1 MLAKGLIQPS
11 VSLFSSP
18 VPLVKK
24 KDGSYKFCVDFRHL
38 NALIAKS
45 KFLVPVFDQL
55 MDELGKAAWFSK
67 LDLRSG
73 FYQILLMPGEEFKT
87 AFQTHFGQFE
97 FLVLAFGLTGDPGTF
112 QGAMNDTLAPGLLK
126 FVIIFFDDIL
136 VYSTTYEEHIEH
148 LRQVFEW
155 LMKDQ
160 WKLKLSKCTFAQRS
174 VSYLGHI
181 LCGEGVSTDPEKVKV
196 IVDWPVPKSVNEL
209 HSFLGLAD
217 YYRKF
222 VKHFGILARPLIDL
236 LKKNTVYLWTRDH
249 EDSFAALKLA
259 LSSAPVLALPD
270 FSLPFAIETDAC
282 ATGIGA
288 VLIQQG
294 HPLAFISKALGPRNR
309 GLSTYEK
316 EYMAILV
323 AVDQWRHYLQSAEF
337 IIFTNQKSLIHLN
350 EQRLHTP
357 WQQKVFTKLLGLQ
370 YRVVYKQ
377 GVDNRVADALSRRT
391 QTDQVLAVS
400 CATPQWLEEV
410 IHSYAADSNALDLIT
425 KLSLHA
431 DVVPNYSLSNGVL
444 RFKNRIWIGHSPEL
458 HHKLITAMHS
468 TALGGTPV
476 SQLLTTS

>member
-1 MLAKGLIQPS
+1 
-11 VSLFSSP
+11 
-18 VPLVKK
+18 
-24 KDGSYKFCVDFRHL
+24 
-38 NALIAKS
+38 
-45 KFLVPVFDQL
+45 
-55 MDELGKAAWFSK
+55 
-67 LDLRSG
+67 
-73 FYQILLMPGEEFKT
+73 
-87 AFQTHFGQFE
+87 
-97 FLVLAFGLTGDPGTF
+97 
-112 QGAMNDTLAPGLLK
+112 
-126 FVIIFFDDIL
+126 
-136 VYSTTYEEHIEH
+136 
-148 LRQVFEW
+148 
-155 LMKDQ
+155 
-160 WKLKLSKCTFAQRS
+160 
-174 VSYLGHI
+174 
-181 LCGEGVSTDPEKVKV
+181 
-196 IVDWPVPKSVNEL
+196 
-209 HSFLGLAD
+209 
-217 YYRKF
+217 
-222 VKHFGILARPLIDL
+222 
-236 LKKNTVYLWTRDH
+236 
-249 EDSFAALKLA
+249 
-259 LSSAPVLALPD
+259 LALPD

-337 IIFTNQKSLIHLN
+337 IIFTDQKSLIHLN

-377 GVDNRVADALSRRT
+377 GVDNRVADVLSRRT

-468 TALGGTPV
+468 TALGGALRFP
-476 SQLLTTS
+476 SYLQQAEAIFLLEGYEN